1 MGSGLTKE
9 GLEASP
15 LTTITE
21 HQGGINCMALSED
34 SSLLVSGS
42 DDRTVHMWSTKS
54 EPIENLGVLNGHTG
68 FIQCA
73 TVYDTYVI
81 TGSKDTTIKKWDMA
95 TAACEYTYTGHTGR
109 VNRVIC
115 SGEFLFSTSHDKTA
129 RAWLFHTHDVHDP
142 SQACI
147 RVFEGHT
154 GVVSAVIFVP
164 GQDTGVPDDNG
175 FNINP
180 SDILITA
187 SFDNTAR
194 VWSFDTAQCLKTFK
208 GHKMPITCMDTD
220 PSGHILYTGSQD
232 QSIIAWDITRGTKIK
247 VVEDAHDGA
256 ILYLRVVNRLMYTT
270 GTDNYAKC
278 WARDGLENTRTYK
291 DHTDSVT
298 AARFHNGVLYT
309 VCNDGIVRAFDAKSG
324 SLKRKFLGHK
334 NAVTCLAVCVN
345 QQEDQVYT
353 RLVTGDNNGILIVWN
368 ATGISSEVPMVTMD
382 QEYQCKQNQ
391 RLEELNQHL
400 DDYVADDPLT
410 KSSTTSLGGGMNTDE
425 IDNLGIIDDD

>member
-194 VWSFDTAQCLKTFK
+194 VWSFDTAQCLK
-208 GHKMPITCMDTD
+208 
-220 PSGHILYTGSQD
+220 
-232 QSIIAWDITRGTKIK
+232 